1 MTRFLTGR
9 LAATVITL
17 WLLATAGFLLVELIP
32 GDPAR
37 TLAGPQASADTIQR
51 ITEAYGLDEPLWVR
65 YTESVS
71 KLAQGDFGYS
81 FSRSEAVSSVIGRSL
96 PPTLLLT
103 LLAFAVEVM
112 LAIPLALFVVGKRN
126 RIVDNAL
133 VAAAGATSAIPPF
146 LVGLVLLYL
155 FAFRLGWLPLGG
167 SGSAAAY
174 VLPVA
179 SLAVPFGLVLARL
192 LRTTL
197 LEEEDRAYVTFALAR
212 GEKPWLVRLR
222 HALPNALLPLFS
234 LLALDFVALFSSVAI
249 VEVAFSIEGL
259 GSDLFDA
266 LRRLDTP
273 LIIGIGLVAGLVVAA
288 VNLLAD
294 LSVIALDPRVRR

>member
-1 MTRFLTGR
+1 MTRYLTSR
-9 LAATVITL
+9 LAATIITL

-51 ITEAYGLDEPLWVR
+51 IKEAYGLDETLWVR

-71 KLAQGDFGYS
+71 KLARGDFGYS

-103 LLAFAVEVM
+103 SLAFAVEVT
-112 LAIPLALFVVGKRN
+112 LAIPLALLVVSRRN
-126 RIVDNAL
+126 RIADNVL

-146 LVGLVLLYL
+146 LVGLILLYL

-167 SGSAAAY
+167 SGSPASY

-222 HALPNALLPLFS
+222 HTLPNAFLPLLS
-234 LLALDFVALFSSVAI
+234 VLALDFVALFSSVAI

-288 VNLLAD
+288 VNLVAD

>member
-1 MTRFLTGR
+1 MTRYLTSR
-9 LAATVITL
+9 LAATIITL

-51 ITEAYGLDEPLWVR
+51 IKEAYGLDESLWVR

-71 KLAQGDFGYS
+71 KLAKGDFGYS

-103 LLAFAVEVM
+103 SLAFALEVT
-112 LAIPLALFVVGKRN
+112 LAIPLALLVVSRRN
-126 RIVDNAL
+126 RKIDNAL

-146 LVGLVLLYL
+146 LVGLILLYL

-167 SGSAAAY
+167 SGSPAAY

-197 LEEEDRAYVTFALAR
+197 LEEEERAYVTFALAR

-222 HALPNALLPLFS
+222 HTLPNAFLPLLS
-234 LLALDFVALFSSVAI
+234 VLALDFVALFSSVAI

-273 LIIGIGLVAGLVVAA
+273 LIIGIGLVAGLVVAV
-288 VNLLAD
+288 VNLLVD

>member
-1 MTRFLTGR
+1 MIRYLTGR
-9 LAATVITL
+9 VAATVITL

-37 TLAGPQASADTIQR
+37 LLAGPKASADTLQR
-51 ITEAYGLDEPLWVR
+51 ISEAYGFDEPAWVR

-71 KLAQGDFGYS
+71 RLATGDFGYS
-81 FSRSEAVSSVIGRSL
+81 FSRSEDVSAVIGRSL

-103 LLAFAVEVM
+103 ALAFAAEVA
-112 LAIPLALFVVGKRN
+112 LAIPLALFVVGTRN
-126 RIVDNAL
+126 RFVDRAL

-146 LVGLVLLYL
+146 LVGLILLYL
-155 FAFRLGWLPLGG
+155 FAFRFGWLPLGG
-167 SGSAAAY
+167 GGSPAAY

-212 GEKPWLVRLR
+212 GERPWIVRVR
-222 HALPNALLPLFS
+222 HTLPNAVLPLLS
-234 LLALDFVALFSSVAI
+234 VLALDFVALFSSVAI
-249 VEVAFSIEGL
+249 VEVAFSIQGL

-266 LRRLDTP
+266 LRRLDAQ
-273 LIIGIGLVAGLVVAA
+273 LIIGIGLVGGLVVAA

-294 LSVIALDPRVRR
+294 LSVIAMDPRVRR

>member
-1 MTRFLTGR
+1 MTRYLTSR
-9 LAATVITL
+9 LAATIITL

-51 ITEAYGLDEPLWVR
+51 IKEAYGLDESLWVR

-71 KLAQGDFGYS
+71 KLAKGDFGYS

-103 LLAFAVEVM
+103 SLAFALEVT
-112 LAIPLALFVVGKRN
+112 LAIPLALLVVSRRN
-126 RIVDNAL
+126 RKIDNAL

-146 LVGLVLLYL
+146 LVGLILLYL

-167 SGSAAAY
+167 SGSPAAY

-197 LEEEDRAYVTFALAR
+197 LEEEERAYVTFALAR

-222 HALPNALLPLFS
+222 HTLPNAFLPLLS
-234 LLALDFVALFSSVAI
+234 VLALDFVALFSSVAI

-273 LIIGIGLVAGLVVAA
+273 LIIGIGLVAGLVVAV

>member
-1 MTRFLTGR
+1 MTRYLTGR

-51 ITEAYGLDEPLWVR
+51 IKEAYGLDEPIWVR

-81 FSRSEAVSSVIGRSL
+81 FSRSEAVNAVIGRSL
-96 PPTLLLT
+96 PRTLLLT

-212 GEKPWLVRLR
+212 GEKAWLVRLR
-222 HALPNALLPLFS
+222 HTLPNALLPLFS
-234 LLALDFVALFSSVAI
+234 VLALDFVALFSSVAI

-273 LIIGIGLVAGLVVAA
+273 LIIGIGLVAGLVVAV